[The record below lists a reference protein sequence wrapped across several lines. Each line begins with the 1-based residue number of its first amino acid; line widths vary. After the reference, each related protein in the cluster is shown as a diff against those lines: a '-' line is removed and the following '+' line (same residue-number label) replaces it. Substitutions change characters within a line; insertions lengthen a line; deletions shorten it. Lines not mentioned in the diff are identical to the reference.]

1 MANITPYTNQIR
13 TARYGEEVRGSIVN
27 ALEAMNTDINND
39 TASARSYA
47 NAASANAT
55 TCQNISDNLQS
66 VIQSVEQTEATIEA
80 AETQRQEAEA
90 TRQATETG
98 YVAQCRNY
106 AERAENAV
114 LRYGV
119 TQFNGRTGA
128 VTPANDDYS
137 ADMITYGDNGTVSG
151 KFETVDSDIAANADA
166 IAENADAISE
176 LDTEIHAVEEGDITL
191 PSGWT
196 SGGSGRNYYYRVG
209 KICMVGM
216 DCTPSARASQT
227 TIFTLPAACRPV
239 KTLRYSLIP
248 GVNRANED
256 GGDHYVIINTN
267 GTFVYT
273 GNGRLWQTFTFICNG
288 E

>member
-119 TQFNGRTGA
+119 TTFNGRPGA
-128 VTPANDDYS
+128 VLPADGDYS
-137 ADMITYGDNGTVSG
+137 ADMISYGDNGTVSG
-151 KFETVDSDIAANADA
+151 KFETVDSA
-166 IAENADAISE
+166 IAENADAITE
-176 LDTEIHAVEEGDITL
+176 NADAIAALDTEIHTIDQGDITI

-196 SGGSGRNYYYRVG
+196 SGGSGRNYYYRLG
-209 KICMVGM
+209 NICMVLL
-216 DCTPSARASQT
+216 DCTPPERVGGT
-227 TIFTLPAACRPV
+227 TIFTLPTACHPV
-239 KTLRYSLIP
+239 RTSRYSVLP
-248 GVNRANED
+248 GVSRSSDD
-256 GGDHYVIINTN
+256 GQDHYIIITSDGNIN
-267 GTFVYT
+267 YT
-273 GNGRLWQTFTFICNG
+273 GKGRVFNTFTFICNG
-288 E
+288 

>member
-1 MANITPYTNQIR
+1 MANITPYTNQIS
-13 TARYGEEVRGSIVN
+13 TARYGNQVRGSIVS

-39 TASARSYA
+39 TASARAYA
-47 NAASANAT
+47 SAASANAT

-98 YVAQCRNY
+98 YIDQCRDY

-119 TQFNGRTGA
+119 TMFNTRTGN
-128 VTPANDDYS
+128 VVPAAGDYT
-137 ADMITYGDNGTVSG
+137 ADMVSYGADGTVKG
-151 KFETVDSDIAANADA
+151 KLDAVDSLISGNADA
-166 IAENADAISE
+166 ITTINTTITSMQAIE
-176 LDTEIHAVEEGDITL
+176 QGDITI

-196 SGGSGRNYYYRVG
+196 SGGSGRNFYYRFG
-209 KICMVGM
+209 RICMVGF
-216 DCTPSARASQT
+216 DCTPSVRVNQE
-227 TIFTLPAACRPV
+227 TIFTLPEACRPV

-248 GVNRANED
+248 GVGRANED

-288 E
+288 

>member
-1 MANITPYTNQIR
+1 MANITPYTNQIS
-13 TARYGEEVRGSIVN
+13 TARYGNQVRGSIVS

-39 TASARSYA
+39 TTSARVYA
-47 NAASANAT
+47 SAASANAT

-98 YVAQCRNY
+98 YIAQCRDY

-119 TQFNGRTGA
+119 TMFNTRTGN
-128 VTPANDDYS
+128 VVPAAGDYT
-137 ADMITYGDNGTVSG
+137 ADMVSYGADGNVKG
-151 KFETVDSDIAANADA
+151 KLDAVDSLISGNTDA
-166 IAENADAISE
+166 ITTINTTITSMQAIE
-176 LDTEIHAVEEGDITL
+176 QGDITI

-196 SGGSGRNYYYRVG
+196 SGGSGRNYYYRLG
-209 KICMVGM
+209 NLCMVFA
-216 DCTPSARASQT
+216 DFTPPEHVGNVT
-227 TIFTLPAACRPV
+227 VFTLPTACCPIRMS
-239 KTLRYSLIP
+239 RYSVLP
-248 GVNRANED
+248 GVSRSSDD

-267 GTFVYT
+267 GAITYT
-273 GNGRLWQTFTFICNG
+273 GTGRVFNTFTFICNG
-288 E
+288 